1 MQVYTFPYWPS
12 PVAIQHR
19 QTQRHRL
26 HLHYHHISGRRQAVR
41 TDLVAPLPFEGD
53 LPEAHVH
60 DVVERLG
67 RVADLA
73 DDVALL
79 HHRVAL
85 VLELADGAAHSLHGT
100 LPRCRI

>member
-19 QTQRHRL
+19 KKQRHSL
-26 HLHYHHISGRRQAVR
+26 HLHHHHNTADGQAVR
-41 TDLVAPLPFEGD
+41 TDLVAPLPFEGH

-60 DVVERLG
+60 DVVVRLW

-79 HHRVAL
+79 HHRVAI
-85 VLELADGAAHSLHGT
+85 VLEIADGAAHGLHGI
-100 LPRCRI
+100 LSRRRV